1 MKTVPY
7 IRIIKK
13 NVLYLCVSY
22 NALYYII
29 NRPII
34 DELITER
41 VTHDQFE
48 LKIPRC
54 FRDDRR
60 FFLDEMDSSVD
71 NIIKGMKTESIDL
84 FEIQEEEEEGDE
96 EERQYEE
103 KKEKYE
109 VEEGITNDDQS
120 VSQESSKSNIDIA
133 GLMQNENSMPERFQ
147 EITDADV
154 LRSLAIKL
162 IQKHIRAMRDRII
175 INECIYNPIVNFI
188 GVYSILSRFIIFYY
202 VQCWLLK
209 DPEKTLF
216 PEST

>member
-1 MKTVPY
+1 M
-7 IRIIKK
+7 
-13 NVLYLCVSY
+13 
-22 NALYYII
+22 YYII

-60 FFLDEMDSSVD
+60 SFLDEMDSAID
-71 NIIKGMKTESIDL
+71 NIIRCMKAESIDL
-84 FEIQEEEEEGDE
+84 FEIQEEEEEE
-96 EERQYEE
+96 EKRQYEE

-109 VEEGITNDDQS
+109 VEERMTNDVQS
-120 VSQESSKSNIDIA
+120 VNQESSKSNIDIA

-154 LRSLAIKL
+154 LKSLAIEL

-175 INECIYNPIVNFI
+175 INECIYNLVVNLI
-188 GVYSILSRFIIFYY
+188 GVDSILSRFIIFYY

>member
-1 MKTVPY
+1 M
-7 IRIIKK
+7 
-13 NVLYLCVSY
+13 CVSY

-60 FFLDEMDSSVD
+60 SFLDEMDSSVD
-71 NIIKGMKTESIDL
+71 NITRCMKAESIDL
-84 FEIQEEEEEGDE
+84 FEIQEEEGED

-103 KKEKYE
+103 KKEKYD
-109 VEEGITNDDQS
+109 VEEVITNDDGS

-175 INECIYNPIVNFI
+175 INECMYNLIVNLI
-188 GVYSILSRFIIFYY
+188 GA
-202 VQCWLLK
+202 
-209 DPEKTLF
+209 D
-216 PEST
+216 